1 MKGGPIRDL
10 EAPMDRILT
19 LYRDREPLDSL
30 GRKARA
36 RAECHTWE
44 HYGRR
49 LDRLMQR
56 FMAET
61 GACSS

>member
-1 MKGGPIRDL
+1 
-10 EAPMDRILT
+10 MDQILR
-19 LYRDREPLDSL
+19 LHRSRETLDSP

-36 RAECHTWE
+36 RAECHIWE

-49 LDRLMQR
+49 LDRLVQR
-56 FMAET
+56 FIAET

>member
-1 MKGGPIRDL
+1 
-10 EAPMDRILT
+10 MDRILR
-19 LYRDREPLDSL
+19 LHRSRELLGSP

-36 RAECHTWE
+36 RAECYTLE
-44 HYGRR
+44 RYGRS
-49 LDRLMQR
+49 LDRLVQR